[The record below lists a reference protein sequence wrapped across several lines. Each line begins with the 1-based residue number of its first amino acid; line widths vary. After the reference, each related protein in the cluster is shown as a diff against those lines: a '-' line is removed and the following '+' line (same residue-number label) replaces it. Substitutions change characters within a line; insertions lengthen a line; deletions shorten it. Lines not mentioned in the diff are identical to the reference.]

1 DKEPEYIENWLL
13 DVQLANG
20 EFRTDQSAI
29 WLSELDLPNEFIDI
43 VEQHPVFFD
52 TSKAKVQTEKR
63 KQKLKSLLNA
73 DDTLSV
79 VRLKMLAVCANSDA
93 RIDNILEN
101 LLSELSAKKET
112 AINLISRCQL
122 TDFLWHQIERHYAY
136 QSDSPSI
143 KDFSIELFKSCYSMG
158 LDSPLNKEEVKL
170 GGDALVF
177 FKRWKDSRMHQQSFE
192 ILSNDCADLLGIESD
207 LNQRDIK
214 ELIEIDYFELVDRK
228 VIVDLVNIVEE
239 RTASPGDITLWCRQR
254 RQGYWFDEFKHL
266 YNAVDVASQFMA
278 LLETVQ
284 FSMPTPTEAVQSYT
298 RLWYKLDQ
306 LYRQYVFALKVS
318 GQTSLLNS
326 LSEKIENLYINRY
339 VLPLSNAW
347 QQHVDAMNEWSVNDV
362 TPQNF
367 FYKKWVKPYLDNN
380 KKIYVIISDAFRYEA
395 GDEMVSRI
403 RQEDRYQAQLDAAL
417 SSLPSYTQL
426 GMASLLPQSADMSL
440 QIADNKTATVFMGEQ
455 STQGTENRDKV
466 LKALIGERA
475 TAVQTKVLMD
485 MTREESRELL
495 KDHDVIY
502 FYHNRID
509 HTGDKMQSEGEAFEA
524 TDKTFDDLMR
534 VIKKLTSANATNL
547 VVTADHGFIYQ
558 NRALDES
565 DFLSKDV
572 SGDVLYNDRRFLL
585 GKSLTSSDGLK
596 DFSAEQLGVAGDVG
610 AVIPKGIQRLRLS
623 GSGSRFVHGGA
634 SLQETVIPVITINK
648 KRQSDTGFV
657 GVDILRSGSN
667 VISSGLLTVTLYQ
680 SEPMTDKVQS
690 RQFRVGIYTEDNVL
704 ISNQHDIPMDLTS
717 DNPREREMKL
727 KLVLSKQADEANGKE
742 VVLKLEE
749 PVSDTNQYTE
759 YKSLRYTIRRSFTS
773 DFDF

>member
-1 DKEPEYIENWLL
+1 
-13 DVQLANG
+13 
-20 EFRTDQSAI
+20 
-29 WLSELDLPNEFIDI
+29 
-43 VEQHPVFFD
+43 
-52 TSKAKVQTEKR
+52 
-63 KQKLKSLLNA
+63 
-73 DDTLSV
+73 
-79 VRLKMLAVCANSDA
+79 
-93 RIDNILEN
+93 
-101 LLSELSAKKET
+101 
-112 AINLISRCQL
+112 
-122 TDFLWHQIERHYAY
+122 
-136 QSDSPSI
+136 
-143 KDFSIELFKSCYSMG
+143 
-158 LDSPLNKEEVKL
+158 
-170 GGDALVF
+170 
-177 FKRWKDSRMHQQSFE
+177 
-192 ILSNDCADLLGIESD
+192 
-207 LNQRDIK
+207 
-214 ELIEIDYFELVDRK
+214 
-228 VIVDLVNIVEE
+228 
-239 RTASPGDITLWCRQR
+239 
-254 RQGYWFDEFKHL
+254 
-266 YNAVDVASQFMA
+266 
-278 LLETVQ
+278 
-284 FSMPTPTEAVQSYT
+284 
-298 RLWYKLDQ
+298 
-306 LYRQYVFALKVS
+306 
-318 GQTSLLNS
+318 
-326 LSEKIENLYINRY
+326 
-339 VLPLSNAW
+339 
-347 QQHVDAMNEWSVNDV
+347 
-362 TPQNF
+362 
-367 FYKKWVKPYLDNN
+367 
-380 KKIYVIISDAFRYEA
+380 
-395 GDEMVSRI
+395 
-403 RQEDRYQAQLDAAL
+403 
-417 SSLPSYTQL
+417 
-426 GMASLLPQSADMSL
+426 
-440 QIADNKTATVFMGEQ
+440 
-455 STQGTENRDKV
+455 
-466 LKALIGERA
+466 
-475 TAVQTKVLMD
+475 
-485 MTREESRELL
+485 
-495 KDHDVIY
+495 
-502 FYHNRID
+502 
-509 HTGDKMQSEGEAFEA
+509 MQSEGEAFEA

>member
-1 DKEPEYIENWLL
+1 
-13 DVQLANG
+13 
-20 EFRTDQSAI
+20 
-29 WLSELDLPNEFIDI
+29 
-43 VEQHPVFFD
+43 
-52 TSKAKVQTEKR
+52 
-63 KQKLKSLLNA
+63 
-73 DDTLSV
+73 
-79 VRLKMLAVCANSDA
+79 
-93 RIDNILEN
+93 
-101 LLSELSAKKET
+101 
-112 AINLISRCQL
+112 
-122 TDFLWHQIERHYAY
+122 
-136 QSDSPSI
+136 
-143 KDFSIELFKSCYSMG
+143 
-158 LDSPLNKEEVKL
+158 
-170 GGDALVF
+170 
-177 FKRWKDSRMHQQSFE
+177 
-192 ILSNDCADLLGIESD
+192 
-207 LNQRDIK
+207 
-214 ELIEIDYFELVDRK
+214 
-228 VIVDLVNIVEE
+228 
-239 RTASPGDITLWCRQR
+239 
-254 RQGYWFDEFKHL
+254 
-266 YNAVDVASQFMA
+266 
-278 LLETVQ
+278 
-284 FSMPTPTEAVQSYT
+284 
-298 RLWYKLDQ
+298 
-306 LYRQYVFALKVS
+306 
-318 GQTSLLNS
+318 
-326 LSEKIENLYINRY
+326 
-339 VLPLSNAW
+339 
-347 QQHVDAMNEWSVNDV
+347 
-362 TPQNF
+362 
-367 FYKKWVKPYLDNN
+367 
-380 KKIYVIISDAFRYEA
+380 
-395 GDEMVSRI
+395 
-403 RQEDRYQAQLDAAL
+403 
-417 SSLPSYTQL
+417 
-426 GMASLLPQSADMSL
+426 MSL